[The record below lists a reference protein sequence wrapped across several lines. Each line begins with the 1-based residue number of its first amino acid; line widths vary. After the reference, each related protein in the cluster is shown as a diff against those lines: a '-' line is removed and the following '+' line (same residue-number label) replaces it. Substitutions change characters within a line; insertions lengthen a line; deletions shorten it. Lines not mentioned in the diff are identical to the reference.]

1 MEELFAPPTVE
12 WRRISPSFTTM
23 RRLTSVVGVG
33 VVFLVPAIVIAAVTA
48 MWWLVALILVAGIV
62 VLVVRLAIVAR
73 QGRAWGFALRDDD
86 LYITHGVMFRSLT
99 AVPYGRM
106 QLVEVNAGPVER
118 AFGVSTVKL
127 ITASASTDATIVGL
141 PPAEAAELRDRLT
154 TLGETKASGL

>member
-1 MEELFAPPTVE
+1 MEELFAPPTE
-12 WRRISPSFTTM
+12 QWRRISPSFTSM
-23 RRLTSVVGVG
+23 RRLTSAVAVV
-33 VVFLVPAIVIAAVTA
+33 VVFGVAAIVVAVATG
-48 MWWLVALILVAGIV
+48 MWWLVALIVLAGIV
-62 VLVVRLAIVAR
+62 VLAVRLVIVAR

>member
-1 MEELFAPPTVE
+1 MDELFAPPTE
-12 WRRISPSFTTM
+12 QWRRISPSFTSM
-23 RRLTSVVGVG
+23 RRLTSIISVV
-33 VVFLVPAIVIAAVTA
+33 VVFLVPAIVVGVITR
-48 MWWLVALILVAGIV
+48 MWWLVALIVVVGIV
-62 VLVVRLAIVAR
+62 VLVIRLPIVTR

-127 ITASASTDATIVGL
+127 ITASASSDATIVGL

>member
-1 MEELFAPPTVE
+1 
-12 WRRISPSFTTM
+12 M
-23 RRLTSVVGVG
+23 RRLTSLVEVVVVVAVIAVVVG
-33 VVFLVPAIVIAAVTA
+33 AVTSR
-48 MWWLVALILVAGIV
+48 WWLVVLIVVVGIV
-62 VLVVRLAIVAR
+62 ALAIRLQVVTR

-106 QLVEVNAGPVER
+106 QLVEVNAGPIER

-127 ITASASTDATIVGL
+127 VTASASTDATIVGL
-141 PPAEAAELRDRLT
+141 PPSEAAELRDQLT

>member
-1 MEELFAPPTVE
+1 MDELFAPPTE
-12 WRRISPSFTTM
+12 QWRRISPSFTSM
-23 RRLTSVVGVG
+23 RRLTSIVTVL
-33 VVFLVPAIVIAAVTA
+33 VVFLVPAIVVAAITRI
-48 MWWLVALILVAGIV
+48 WWLVALIVVAGIV
-62 VLVVRLAIVAR
+62 VLAVRLPIVTR
-73 QGRAWGFALRDDD
+73 QGHAWGFALRDDD
-86 LYITHGVMFRSLT
+86 LYITHGVMFRALT

-127 ITASASTDATIVGL
+127 ITASASSDATIVGL

>member
-1 MEELFAPPTVE
+1 MDDLFAPPTE
-12 WRRISPSFTTM
+12 QWRRISPSFTTM
-23 RRLTSVVGVG
+23 RRLTSIVAVI
-33 VVFLVPAIVIAAVTA
+33 VVFLVPAILVAAITGK
-48 MWWLVALILVAGIV
+48 WWLAALILFAGIV
-62 VLVVRLAIVAR
+62 VLAVRIPIVTR
-73 QGRAWGFALRDDD
+73 QGNAWGFALRDDD

-106 QLVEVNAGPVER
+106 QLVEVNAGPIER